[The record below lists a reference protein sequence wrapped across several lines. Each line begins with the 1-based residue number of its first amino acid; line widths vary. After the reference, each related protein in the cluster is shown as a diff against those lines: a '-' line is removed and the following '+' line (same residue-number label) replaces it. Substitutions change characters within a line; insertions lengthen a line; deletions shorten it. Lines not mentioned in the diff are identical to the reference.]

1 MHLPH
6 PSGSSDVS
14 AIEQLDESRVLVLTS
29 LPPRPGPSFAL
40 NHPYVELVY
49 APSLGPSAVLL
60 ARHLGRV
67 LAAHGDKPARV
78 CPAAL
83 SLELG
88 MRASSDEPLGARPLL
103 RRAIDRLERHHVV
116 RWHQPRHLGVLIEVP
131 PVSERVLV
139 KLPPAARR
147 AHDHFVEVIDLR
159 DRPA

>member
-1 MHLPH
+1 MDH
-6 PSGSSDVS
+6 PQPRGSSEVEP
-14 AIEQLDESRVLVLTS
+14 IEQLDESRVLVLRP
-29 LPPRPGPSFAL
+29 LQPRPGPSFPL
-40 NHPYVELVY
+40 HHLYVELVY
-49 APSLGPSAVLL
+49 RPSLGPSGVML

-88 MRASSDEPLGARPLL
+88 LRASSDEPLGARSRL
-103 RRAIDRLERHHVV
+103 RQAINRLERLHIV
-116 RWHQPRHLGVLIEVP
+116 RWQQPRHLGILTEVP
-131 PVSERVLV
+131 PVSERILD
-139 KLPPAARR
+139 KLPPEARR